1 MPLPTLDAARGP
13 HAFVSFVDD
22 AYFPGFVVLL
32 KSLTLTNP
40 DLDADFVVLHDGLEP
55 ANVSRALALR
65 PDLRF
70 VRVDP
75 ARYDRYL
82 KGDASNYLYT
92 KAYFILDAFR
102 LPGYRTLVTLD
113 TDMVVLDRLDE
124 LFELDAPLAAVPQL
138 FDSDGG
144 RKLNSGLLV
153 IDGSLTDGAFAERLD
168 AIGESGAYERD
179 RHDQGVLTAAVDGD
193 YVRLPRRF
201 NWVKR
206 ATKRGEAAP
215 GDVAILHFTGKLK
228 PWDGGENGYR
238 LLEERWHAYDVPDAD
253 FLAAAGDLAEQ
264 GHLASGARATY
275 YKERAR
281 QLRDGAGPAA
291 DRTDDAQASD
301 LAARDDDVL
310 PAAQRLRDAGDFAAA
325 ARLLERRALEHGR
338 LDADYALALAQAYV
352 AVSRYDDARV
362 LATTAVTGPRAAD
375 AHLLLAE
382 IAWTVGDLPAARA
395 QARETLALDP
405 LRHKAR
411 LVHTR
416 AERTRPD
423 ALVDSPTEPSAAAAV
438 PLAHA
443 AFYVDDLG
451 NYGDL
456 LLPVAVRAAVSH
468 QRAVASWHGLH
479 VHQVFDEAAV
489 EQVNETRGLL
499 VGGGG
504 LFLPDT
510 APNGN
515 SGWQWNVP
523 DASLDRLDVPLGLVA
538 VGYNVFEGQRFV
550 GDRFRESLAAVVDRA
565 SFVGLRN
572 RGSIE
577 RVRDLLPASLA
588 DRVTYLPCPTT
599 VLGLLSDPRF
609 ADEAAVTSGA
619 VASATSA
626 RPVVYLNVAYDRSA
640 LRFKDDYARFLRE
653 TDRFV
658 RAVADRAQV
667 RVAAH
672 TIPDERIAIDLY
684 REHGTRVPVDSFF
697 RLGIERTTTLLRQS
711 ALVIGMRGHAG
722 MIPVGLGT
730 PIVSLV
736 SHPKLQFFL
745 DDIAHPEWGVR
756 VDDRD
761 LARRLTELTTDVL
774 DRPDVYRRDVRAV
787 REQLFTATLDALG
800 PFVASL

>member
-1 MPLPTLDAARGP
+1 MTQPTSDAARGP
-13 HAFVSFVDD
+13 RAFVSFVDD

-40 DLDADFVVLHDGLEP
+40 DLDADFVVLHDGLDP
-55 ANVSRALALR
+55 AHVSRALALR

-70 VRVDP
+70 VRVDA
-75 ARYDRYL
+75 ARYERYV

-102 LPGYRTLVTLD
+102 LTGYRTLVTLD

-138 FDSDGG
+138 FDADGG

-153 IDGSLTDGAFAERLD
+153 IDGSLTDGTFADGLD
-168 AIGESGAYERD
+168 AIGESGAYELD
-179 RHDQGVLTAAVDGD
+179 RHDQGVLTAALDGD

-206 ATKRGEAAP
+206 ATKRGDAAP
-215 GDVAILHFTGKLK
+215 ADVAILHFTGKFK
-228 PWDGGENGYR
+228 PWDGGEHGYR
-238 LLEERWHAYDVPDAD
+238 LLEDRWDAYDLPDAD
-253 FLAAAGDLAEQ
+253 FLAAVGDLAEQ
-264 GHLASGARATY
+264 GHLASTARATY

-281 QLRDGAGPAA
+281 QLRDGAGHAGAP
-291 DRTDDAQASD
+291 SPE
-301 LAARDDDVL
+301 LAARGEDVL
-310 PAAQRLRDAGDFAAA
+310 PAAQRLREAGDFAGAA
-325 ARLLERRALEHGR
+325 QLLERRALEHGR

-382 IAWTVGDLPAARA
+382 IAWTVNDLETARA

-411 LVHTR
+411 LVHAR
-416 AERTRPD
+416 AGRPRAD
-423 ALVDSPTEPSAAAAV
+423 AGVDSPTDPGGV

-468 QRAVASWHGLH
+468 VRAVSSWEGLH
-479 VHQVFDEAAV
+479 VHQVLDDDAV
-489 EQVNETRGLL
+489 ERVNQTRGLL

-550 GDRFRESLAAVVDRA
+550 GSRFRESLVGVVERAA
-565 SFVGLRN
+565 FVGLRN
-572 RGSIE
+572 HGSIE
-577 RVRDLLPASLA
+577 RVRDLLPPSLA

-599 VLGLLSDPRF
+599 VLGLLGDPRF
-609 ADEAAVTSGA
+609 ADPMTPEPAPRADA
-619 VASATSA
+619 
-626 RPVVYLNVAYDRSA
+626 PVVYLNVAYDRSA
-640 LRFKDDYARFLRE
+640 LRFKDDYPRFLRE
-653 TDRFV
+653 IDRFV
-658 RAVADRAQV
+658 RAVEGRAHV

-697 RLGIERTTTLLRQS
+697 RLGIETTTALLRAA

-722 MIPVGLGT
+722 MIPIGLGT

-736 SHPKLQFFL
+736 SHPKLQYFL
-745 DDIAHPEWGVR
+745 DDVRHPEWGVR

-761 LARRLTELTTDVL
+761 LGRRLTELTTDVL
-774 DRPDVYRRDVRAV
+774 DRPDAYRRDVHAV
-787 REQLFTATLDALG
+787 RESLLAATLDTLG
-800 PFVASL
+800 PFVASM

>member
-1 MPLPTLDAARGP
+1 MTLPTSTEPRGP
-13 HAFVSFVDD
+13 RAFVSFVDD

-40 DLDADFVVLHDGLEP
+40 ELDAELVVLHDGLAP
-55 ANVSRALALR
+55 AHVSRALALR

-70 VRVDP
+70 VRVDA
-75 ARYDRYL
+75 ARYERYR

-92 KAYFILDAFR
+92 KAYYILDAFR
-102 LPGYRTLVTLD
+102 LSGYRTLVTLD

-124 LFELDAPLAAVPQL
+124 LFELDAHLAAVPQL
-138 FDSDGG
+138 FDSDDG

-153 IDGSLTDGAFAERLD
+153 VDGSLTDGTFAERLD
-168 AIGESGAYERD
+168 AIGESGAYELD
-179 RHDQGVLTAAVDGD
+179 RHDQGVLTAALDGD
-193 YVRLPRRF
+193 YLRLPRRF

-206 ATKRGEAAP
+206 ATRRGDAP
-215 GDVAILHFTGKLK
+215 PADVAILHFTGKFK
-228 PWDGGENGYR
+228 PWDGGEHGYR
-238 LLEERWHAYDVPDAD
+238 LLEDRWHEYDLPDAD
-253 FLAAAGDLAEQ
+253 FLVAAGELAEQ
-264 GHLASGARATY
+264 GRIASAARATY
-275 YKERAR
+275 YKDRAR
-281 QLRDGAGPAA
+281 GLRDGAPRTGPGAA
-291 DRTDDAQASD
+291 SPD
-301 LAARDDDVL
+301 LAARGDDVV
-310 PAAQRLRDAGDFAAA
+310 PAAQRLRADGDFAGAA
-325 ARLLERRALEHGR
+325 ELLERRALEHAR
-338 LDADYALALAQAYV
+338 LDADYALELAQAY
-352 AVSRYDDARV
+352 AAISRYDDARI

-382 IAWTVGDLPAARA
+382 IAWTVNDLATARE
-395 QARETLALDP
+395 QARQTLALDP

-411 LVHTR
+411 LVHAR
-416 AERTRPD
+416 AQRSRPD
-423 ALVDSPTEPSAAAAV
+423 SGVDSPTDPSGI

-468 QRAVASWHGLH
+468 RRAVSSWHGLH
-479 VHQVFDEAAV
+479 VHQVLDDAAV
-489 EQVNETRGLL
+489 EQVNATRGLL

-523 DASLDRLDVPLGLVA
+523 DASLDRLDVPLGIVA

-550 GDRFRESLAAVVDRA
+550 GSRFRDSLAAVVDRA
-565 SFVGLRN
+565 AFVGLRN

-588 DRVTYLPCPTT
+588 ERVTYLPCPTT
-599 VLGLLSDPRF
+599 VLGLLTDARF
-609 ADEAAVTSGA
+609 ADAHAVT
-619 VASATSA
+619 ATPGRA
-626 RPVVYLNVAYDRSA
+626 TEAPVVYLNVAYDRSER
-640 LRFKDDYARFLRE
+640 RFKEEYARFLRE
-653 TDRFV
+653 IDRFV
-658 RAVADRAQV
+658 RTVAGRAEV

-672 TIPDERIAIDLY
+672 TIPDERIAIDLH
-684 REHGTRVPVDSFF
+684 REHGTRVAVDSFF
-697 RLGIERTTTLLRQS
+697 RLGIEATTALLRRA
-711 ALVIGMRGHAG
+711 ALVVGMRGHAG
-722 MIPVGLGT
+722 MIPIGLGT

-745 DDIAHPEWGVR
+745 DDIRHPEWGVR

-761 LARRLTELTTDVL
+761 LARRLVELTNDVL
-774 DRPDVYRRDVRAV
+774 DRPAAYRDEVHAV
-787 REQLFTATLDALG
+787 RQSLLAATLDGLG
-800 PFVASL
+800 PFVDAL